1 MTEADYGKGPYDVWV
16 CIELAGRA
24 WLHKA
29 DFTVHT
35 GIPGKLTAVEKKR
48 IEACSTRLI
57 DKVINTARREG
68 AKITEK
74 YLLQHAEEFGIR

>member
-1 MTEADYGKGPYDVWV
+1 MAKDDMAKGPYDVWV
-16 CIELAGRA
+16 RIELAGRA

-48 IEACSTRLI
+48 IAACSTRLI
-57 DKVINTARREG
+57 DKIISTARRGG

-74 YLLQHAEEFGIR
+74 YLLRHAEEFGII